1 MKRSY
6 TKLDKKFSST
16 INLGDIV
23 KFQHDMQDFIEKNV
37 RVADPPLYWFR
48 EHRGSLEGSLKTVIC
63 CHCGLNSIVEYFK
76 HMSHPNPCPYTGIH
90 IQPNP
95 IIDERLPIWWG
106 EIEYAVMGFSNEGGH
121 NHIVTLGYC
130 NFK

>member
-1 MKRSY
+1 MKE
-6 TKLDKKFSST
+6 DNKKYPAWMSVE
-16 INLGDIV
+16 DIIRI
-23 KFQHDMQDFIEKNV
+23 QENRQRFIEETA
-37 RVADPPLYWFR
+37 RVADPPLCYFR
-48 EHRGSLEGSLKTVIC
+48 EHRGGLEESLKTAFC
-63 CHCGLNSIVEYFK
+63 CHCGLDSIVEYFK